1 MKLLNNKQQTLPD
14 DSQFVDEKFNTS
26 IKEDQLKTE
35 FVIKNGQL
43 RNPVL
48 SVHGRIGEEFV
59 KLKDDDIQEYESIR
73 KFQENGLSTNKNIKK
88 FDCWDQDLTPEE
100 WMAKIK
106 EQNLDI
112 DAQVPIYDESKNYTW
127 TNVKVLEY
135 NKTIDKYRVQMIK
148 NGNEKLIGRLSLR
161 FHIEDPIRFQQR
173 VEIAK
178 QRQKNADDELR
189 FFQYVNSIDSK
200 LSGEML
206 EKTKLKIEKKT
217 LLKNITLPLP
227 IQKIFFEMMQ

>member
-1 MKLLNNKQQTLPD
+1 
-14 DSQFVDEKFNTS
+14 
-26 IKEDQLKTE
+26 
-35 FVIKNGQL
+35 
-43 RNPVL
+43 
-48 SVHGRIGEEFV
+48 
-59 KLKDDDIQEYESIR
+59 
-73 KFQENGLSTNKNIKK
+73 
-88 FDCWDQDLTPEE
+88 
-100 WMAKIK
+100 
-106 EQNLDI
+106 
-112 DAQVPIYDESKNYTW
+112 
-127 TNVKVLEY
+127 
-135 NKTIDKYRVQMIK
+135 MIK